1 MNERDEERAA
11 AEFVARHFPE
21 TTRFVAED
29 RVRSL
34 PAFGPFDV
42 QGGVDELEPAVAVV
56 RVAFALTRAQLVTAL
71 AVSFAGIAADR
82 SPESLTV
89 EDVWREVEGQLAADA
104 LHELD
109 RQMERDQAA
118 VWPPEQQRAVDVLAA
133 AVDQAYSRPAP
144 AEPQRPV
151 YGDGT
156 VTLQTFDHGPVVVAE
171 PEWCEGH
178 DGEPVGHRADITH
191 RGAWRP
197 FDVVVAGE
205 RVEVLRAGLS
215 WAPFAVEAPQPH
227 PVVDTDVDGLSALGP
242 DALREVAAG
251 WGLLAGE
258 LYRLA
263 NELHRARRWQ

>member
-1 MNERDEERAA
+1 MSERDEERAA

-21 TTRFVAED
+21 TTRFVAEE

-34 PAFGPFDV
+34 PEFGPVDV

-82 SPESLTV
+82 TPESLTV

-109 RQMERDQAA
+109 RQMESDRAA

-133 AVDQAYSRPAP
+133 AVDRAYSRPAP
-144 AEPQRPV
+144 SEPQRPV

-156 VTLQTFDHGPVVVAE
+156 VTLATLDRGPVTVAE
-171 PEWCEGH
+171 PSWCLGHEG
-178 DGEPVGHRADITH
+178 DSVGYRRDVTH
-191 RGAWRP
+191 RGEWRP
-197 FDVVVAGE
+197 FTVEVRGE
-205 RVEVLRAGLS
+205 RVELLQAGLS
-215 WAPFAVEAPQPH
+215 WAPFAEPH
-227 PVVDTDVDGLSALGP
+227 PVVDTNVDGLSGLDA
-242 DALREVAAG
+242 DALRELAAG
-251 WGLLAGE
+251 WGLLAGD